1 MLNLDVTTATART
14 LADEAARLGI
24 ATPEPVAQAIAML
37 DAVPGPRDEL
47 EPLNAWAPTTAEEVR
62 EMVQRRSLA
71 HASLAGR
78 PAAYGEVRTLLSR
91 RLIGAVKGAAGH
103 YLTGLAERFDAA
115 GEDFARAVDNLP
127 ADASPANVLDA
138 GKKVVD
144 AWGKAKAAAD
154 VLSVVAST
162 YAHGA
167 DFAGWE
173 SKLGRIE
180 TVLTFAELTSLEAE
194 QTLAQQFR
202 TPSDHPLEPWLGLI
216 RHRHVARLRLSG
228 PGTRRAEHERLTAAL
243 PPAPPIKVRRI
254 A

>member
-1 MLNLDVTTATART
+1 MLNLEVHTATSREVAET
-14 LADEAARLGI
+14 AARLGI

-47 EPLNAWAPTTAEEVR
+47 EPLGAWQPTTADEVR

-71 HASLAGR
+71 HAALAGR
-78 PAAYGEVRTLLSR
+78 PAAYGEVRGVLSR
-91 RLIGAVKGAAGH
+91 RLIGAVKGSADH
-103 YLTGLAERFDAA
+103 YFRGLAERFDAA
-115 GEDFARAVDNLP
+115 GEDFARAVDALP

-144 AWGKAKAAAD
+144 AWSKAKAAAD
-154 VLSVVAST
+154 VLSVVARA
-162 YAHGA
+162 YASGA

-194 QTLAQQFR
+194 STLAQQFR
-202 TPSDHPLEPWLGLI
+202 TPSDHPLDPWLGLV
-216 RHRHVARLRLSG
+216 RHKHVARLRLSG
-228 PGTRRAEHERLTAAL
+228 PGTRRAEHAALTAAL
-243 PPAPPIKVRRI
+243 PPSPLVAVRRI